1 MTDMRKAD
9 FTKLSNCLKAMAHPI
24 RLQIIEQLRR
34 REMNVTE
41 LIKSTKVKQANLSQH
56 LSQLRSK
63 EIVKNRKEG
72 NVVFYSIKK
81 TEVTKIIDLMR
92 NYVCKSK

>member
-9 FTKLSNCLKAMAHPI
+9 FIKLSNCLKAMAHPI

-72 NVVFYSIKK
+72 NVVYYSIKK